1 MSNVCGRCKRPT
13 SSHDNHASCPQCR
26 IAAGECNLDVH
37 DPCSICGGWTSK
49 QWNRLRRSLVDARAR
64 ASQRGRQHWTAA
76 FPQLEE
82 WIMSRTALSASRS
95 GPASEISSLVSG
107 DDFSD
112 RLLVSTSSL
121 LAQQDLVVQTQNGV
135 NMASGT
141 ATTTPSMATTA
152 PSTAPLPLTAGP
164 STIEP
169 IVPIVAPLGAKD
181 TPSVIQ
187 RARPVVSTEQTMQST
202 PGYGTLPYVSGPPYT
217 APLSS
222 TAPLPYAAYTAP
234 LPYAA
239 MPAMSARPSLLQHQL
254 IQERQQFE
262 AWRASQAQPQP
273 LVHRGLQ
280 LRLGTM
286 LRPCQGGQP
295 VLKGLDL
302 KTRLQTKLK
311 VPGLLQHLA
320 DPPLP
325 RGTTLGGLAQP
336 QGHLRPVLKGQST
349 GLLLPRNLEAF
360 KADMT
365 LMLSD
370 MLQSSLSKFASQ
382 FKPIS
387 RGHGDP
393 ATTQTVASVPTVDV
407 ASDRE
412 DSPPGPEDQS

>member
-1 MSNVCGRCKRPT
+1 
-13 SSHDNHASCPQCR
+13 
-26 IAAGECNLDVH
+26 
-37 DPCSICGGWTSK
+37 
-49 QWNRLRRSLVDARAR
+49 
-64 ASQRGRQHWTAA
+64 
-76 FPQLEE
+76 
-82 WIMSRTALSASRS
+82 MSRTALSASSS

-121 LAQQDLVVQTQNGV
+121 LAQQDLVVQTI
-135 NMASGT
+135 
-141 ATTTPSMATTA
+141 TTPSMATTA
-152 PSTAPLPLTAGP
+152 PSTAPLQLTAGP

-239 MPAMSARPSLLQHQL
+239 MPAMSARPSFPLSYYAQGNQFPFMPNPNWMSEREQMLQHQL
-254 IQERQQFE
+254 LQERQQFE

-273 LVHRGLQ
+273 LVHRDLQ
-280 LRLGTM
+280 LRLGTK

-302 KTRLQTKLK
+302 KTSLQTKLN

-336 QGHLRPVLKGQST
+336 QGHLRPVLNGQST

-360 KADMT
+360 KAEHDF
-365 LMLSD
+365 D
-370 MLQSSLSKFASQ
+370 AV
-382 FKPIS
+382 
-387 RGHGDP
+387 RH
-393 ATTQTVASVPTVDV
+393 ASVFP
-407 ASDRE
+407 
-412 DSPPGPEDQS
+412 